1 MAEQPV
7 SRKLP
12 GLAGIDVPDELARE
26 VALPED
32 LDSLDV
38 GDYSVPSPRRRRS
51 AGMFYLGGAVATA
64 VGIFLGLPTA
74 FWAVVVGLG
83 LIGAFHLASAWDLEI
98 REGQALEIANR
109 AVPFGVGHASAQLA
123 FGGWRAKP
131 VWHLLVFSDDDPP
144 SHRGL
149 VRVSPLSGDV
159 IDVYTEEVPE
169 S

>member
-1 MAEQPV
+1 MAERPG
-7 SRKLP
+7 SKKLP

-26 VALPED
+26 VALPDD

-38 GDYSVPSPRRRRS
+38 GDYSVPSPRQRRS
-51 AGMFYLGGAVATA
+51 AGMFYLGGAAATA
-64 VGIFLGLPTA
+64 VGILLGLPAA

-83 LIGAFHLASAWDLEI
+83 LIGAFHLASAWDLEV

-159 IDVYTEEVPE
+159 IEVYTEEVPAG
-169 S
+169 

>member
-1 MAEQPV
+1 MVDIPRDVADSE
-7 SRKLP
+7 
-12 GLAGIDVPDELARE
+12 GVPD
-26 VALPED
+26 D
-32 LDSLDV
+32 LDSLDI

-64 VGIFLGLPTA
+64 VGILLGLPAA

-83 LIGAFHLASAWDLEI
+83 LIGTFHLASAWDLEV

-131 VWHLLVFSDDDPP
+131 GTPWMLWK
-144 SHRGL
+144 
-149 VRVSPLSGDV
+149 
-159 IDVYTEEVPE
+159 
-169 S
+169 